1 MTTQKITK
9 RDNFNEL
16 RSLIETSMLSNEDQD
31 RLLAFIDHELELLD
45 KRKASSAKNAKRGNK
60 AQDEL
65 ASKIADVL
73 TADEAQTIP
82 QILAQIDDET
92 VTAAKCSYR
101 LGKMVE
107 AGMIARESVTIK
119 EDGKTSRKVN
129 GYRLIEIET
138 ETDAE

>member
-1 MTTQKITK
+1 MTTLKITK

-45 KRKASSAKNAKRGNK
+45 KRKASSAKSAKRSNK

-73 TADEAQTIP
+73 ATDKAQTIP
-82 QILAQIDDET
+82 QILAQVDDET

-107 AGMIARESVTIK
+107 AGVVTRESVAIK
-119 EDGKTSRKVN
+119 EDGKTVRKVN
-129 GYRLIEIET
+129 GYRLAET
-138 ETDAE
+138 EAEE

>member
-16 RSLIETSMLSNEDQD
+16 RSLVETSMLSNEDQD

-45 KRKASSAKNAKRGNK
+45 KRKASSAKSAKRGNK

-82 QILAQIDDET
+82 QILTQIDDET

-107 AGMIARESVTIK
+107 AGMVARESVTIK

-129 GYRLIEIET
+129 GYRLIE
-138 ETDAE
+138 TDVE

>member
-1 MTTQKITK
+1 MTIQKITK

-16 RSLIETSMLSNEDQD
+16 RSLIETSSLSNEDQD
-31 RLLAFIDHELELLD
+31 RLLTFIDHELELLD
-45 KRKASSAKNAKRGNK
+45 KRKASSTKSGNK

-107 AGMIARESVTIK
+107 AGMVARESVAIK
-119 EDGKTSRKVN
+119 EDGKTARKVN
-129 GYRLIEIET
+129 GYRLIET
-138 ETDAE
+138 ETIAE